1 MNKRIIACAAA
12 VLMAAS
18 VFSGCGS
25 SGDGNGD
32 TTDISINV
40 ITGGNETDGTPAEGN
55 ESSDALQEG
64 TTAPVTEAVTQ
75 LYASAVTDSD
85 GNVVTDDSGNEVTEL
100 IGTPVTDA
108 DGNAVTTV
116 ITTFV
121 DPGAHLAPD
130 APSEETVDTQA
141 APDADQ
147 LANMITG
154 NIDEKKP
161 VITEYNVD
169 HTKRYVYGTLSDAE
183 KKLYDQILE
192 AAKSLK
198 IRLDV
203 DDSVTDEMWV
213 KVYGCVYMQEP
224 QLFWLASRKV
234 SKGKLWYWEVDES
247 IISSMQKKVEEQAAV
262 IIAKTQGKSDY
273 EKLKV
278 IHDTMVLDCEFLQ
291 ETGYNQTVYGGLVDK
306 AVQCEGYARTTQY
319 LCDLAGI
326 ESMVVVGTTEAGVT
340 HSWNVVKVDG
350 KWYNLDCTWDDPLL
364 SEPDKT
370 NLRHRFFL
378 VPDEWIH
385 EKTHFNIN
393 KKVTGTQVKYFDP
406 PACTSTDMNYYTV
419 EGKLFSDN
427 ASADAALKE
436 ALKTSAAAKV
446 RVAEIRAANQS
457 VYDYI
462 NGNLKEYAKW
472 IKAENSAVKSVA
484 TNCDPTTLVI
494 ELDLSY

>member
-12 VLMAAS
+12 VLIAAS
-18 VFSGCGS
+18 VFAGCGS
-25 SGDGNGD
+25 KADGNND

-40 ITGGNETDGTPAEGN
+40 ITGGNETDGTPAEENAAQG
-55 ESSDALQEG
+55 E
-64 TTAPVTEAVTQ
+64 TTAVVTEIAV
-75 LYASAVTDSD
+75 SAVTDSE

-100 IGTPVTDA
+100 IETPVTDA
-108 DGNAVTTV
+108 GGNAVTTV
-116 ITTFV
+116 VTTFV
-121 DPGAHLAPD
+121 DPGAHLGD
-130 APSEETVDTQA
+130 ATEEMVDTQA

-147 LANMITG
+147 LANMISG

-161 VITEYNVD
+161 VYTEYNVD
-169 HTKRYVYGTLSDAE
+169 HTTRYAYNQLSSAE

-224 QLFWLASRKV
+224 QLFWLASKKV

-247 IISSMQKKVEEQAAV
+247 ILSSMQKKLDDQAAIV
-262 IIAKTQGKSDY
+262 MGKIQGKSDY
-273 EKLKV
+273 EKLKI
-278 IHDTMVLDCEFLQ
+278 IHDTIVLENEFIQ
-291 ETGYNQTVYGGLVDK
+291 ETGFNQTAYGGLVDK
-306 AVQCEGYARTTQY
+306 TVQCEGYARTTQY

-326 ESMVVVGTTEAGVT
+326 ESMVVVGTNESGVS

-350 KWYNLDCTWDDPLL
+350 KWYNMDCTWDDPLL
-364 SEPDKT
+364 TEPDKT

-393 KKVTGTQVKYFDP
+393 KKTTGTQVKYFDP
-406 PACTSTDMNYYTV
+406 PACTSTDMNYFTA

-427 ASADAALKE
+427 ASADAAIKD
-436 ALKTSAAAKV
+436 ALKASAAAKV
-446 RVAEIRAANQS
+446 RVAEIRVANQS

-484 TNCDPTTLVI
+484 SNCDPTTLVI